1 MLNLQDLVK
10 YDRQQTQITL
20 SERLPSFLVSPCTL
34 NVSYEVKA
42 RDDFYLINMEVSGE
56 LTVQC
61 QRCIQ
66 EFNLKY
72 NNSTT
77 IAVTRNDERAEQLL
91 EHYEC
96 IVSTNY
102 QVNLEDLI
110 IDELHLYVPQF
121 HEETRDC
128 DEEVN
133 QFLTEKTES
142 Y

>member
-1 MLNLQDLVK
+1 
-10 YDRQQTQITL
+10 
-20 SERLPSFLVSPCTL
+20 
-34 NVSYEVKA
+34 
-42 RDDFYLINMEVSGE
+42 MEVSGE

>member
-56 LTVQC
+56 LAVTC
-61 QRCIQ
+61 QRCIH